1 MRKQNRMISVCA
13 LALAGAAGCAQA
25 AVSYGTVGGSYGE
38 NFDTLTTSTSST
50 AWTNDSTLAGWSLFR
65 QPAPGTAIT
74 SYVGSTGSSNAGSF
88 FSFGTDSDRALGGQG
103 SGGAYFGSP
112 ATGNIAGWFA
122 VAITNDTGTTLTSFD
137 VEFDGEQWRNGGNT
151 SAQTMVLEYGF
162 GASFGA
168 VASWTAPGG
177 TFDFVSPTVGA
188 TAAALD
194 GNAGANRVAGLGG
207 SVAASWAAG
216 DTLWI
221 RWVERNDAGN
231 DHGLSIDNF
240 SFSAVPAPG
249 AIALFGLGGLVAG
262 RRRR

>member
-1 MRKQNRMISVCA
+1 LVCA
-13 LALAGAAGCAQA
+13 LTVITITGAAQA
-25 AVSYGTVGGSYGE
+25 SISYATSGGSISE
-38 NFDTLTTSTSST
+38 NFDSLTTSTSST
-50 AWTNDSTLAGWSLFR
+50 TWANNSTLAGWSLFR

-74 SYVGSTGSSNAGSF
+74 SYVGGTGSSNAGSF
-88 FSFGTDSDRALGGQG
+88 FSFGTSAADRALGGVG

-112 ATGNIAGWFA
+112 AAGAIAGWIS
-122 VAITNDTGTTLTSFD
+122 VAITNDTASTLSEFT
-137 VEFDGEQWRNGGNT
+137 VGFDGEQWRNGGNT

-162 GASFGA
+162 GATFAA

-177 TFDFVSPTVGA
+177 AFDFVSPIVGA

-207 SVAASWAAG
+207 TISNLTWSAG
-216 DTLWI
+216 DTLWV
-221 RWVERNDAGN
+221 RWVERNDSGN

-240 SFSAVPAPG
+240 EFSAVPAPG
-249 AIALFGLGGLVAG
+249 AIALFGLGGLLAG